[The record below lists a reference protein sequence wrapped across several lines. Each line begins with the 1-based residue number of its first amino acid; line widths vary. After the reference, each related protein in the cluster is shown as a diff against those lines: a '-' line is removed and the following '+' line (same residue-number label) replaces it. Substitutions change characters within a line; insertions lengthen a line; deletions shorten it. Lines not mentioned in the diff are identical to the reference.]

1 MIAFLKMQ
9 LLFTDSQLGKLSDI
23 LIVIGEVLFASVV
36 VPFFLGID
44 KVELPVIISALWL
57 MIVSWVGSLLIVK
70 GGKQ

>member
-9 LLFTDSQLGKLSDI
+9 LLFTDSQLDKLSDI

-57 MIVSWVGSLLIVK
+57 MTVSWVGSLLIVK